1 MYSHRV
7 YSLQA
12 VERPPQSLC
21 YDDGKPGDD
30 DGNPYTVILSAA
42 KDLCVRRARPFPFAA
57 LRAAAHALR
66 VTGII
71 SKCLALLSVPPAR
84 KALRF
89 PRRVPGRTLSPR
101 AVLPRHT
108 SQCSAPGAAHAAPGR
123 CLSSPGGSWWPV

>member
-1 MYSHRV
+1 MDYGLHDPIYSHRV

-42 KDLCVRRARPFPFAA
+42 KDLCVRRARPFPFAEFTLEQSEG

-71 SKCLALLSVPPAR
+71 SKCLSRGASLCW
-84 KALRF
+84 F
-89 PRRVPGRTLSPR
+89 G
-101 AVLPRHT
+101 T
-108 SQCSAPGAAHAAPGR
+108 SECQSDEIQY
-123 CLSSPGGSWWPV
+123 SSI